1 MHEGQ
6 PVGEEGPAGQSVSR
20 GAIAN
25 LERPRPPGAMPA
37 LNPSPRGPPVVI
49 HVLNLAF
56 DIAVDPL
63 AVSAV
68 G

>member
-1 MHEGQ
+1 ME
-6 PVGEEGPAGQSVSR
+6 QSVSR
-20 GAIAN
+20 GAIPN
-25 LERPRPPGAMPA
+25 LESPRPPGAMPA
-37 LNPSPRGPPVVI
+37 LNPSPRGLPVVV

-56 DIAVDPL
+56 DIAVYSL